1 MNLKEATDTLQISL
15 IREQSGTYLLPCQ
28 KVFLKVQLQGRSLPV
43 QFTAKDEVRFRI
55 DEDGLTVEK
64 LKTGAVYRQFAW
76 KQVESLAAGEPETDN
91 GPLFQG

>member
-1 MNLKEATDTLQISL
+1 MNLKKATDTLQISL
-15 IREQSGTYLLPCQ
+15 IREYSGTYLLPCQ
-28 KVFLKVQLQGRSLPV
+28 KVFLNVQLQGRPLSV